1 MNTKT
6 CMIAVGLAAT
16 LFGAPAMAAG
26 TLVKFEGGIGVDPV
40 VGVSNGAQVSN
51 VVHGIAP
58 GGRPWVIS
66 RLKADIK
73 EDGQILVKG
82 EGLVFSAGD
91 VIGTPGPITAVAAS
105 LFCGAQ
111 ELDSAGAAIDASG
124 SFTIAGTLNGTPA
137 NPCPTPVLLIRNAS
151 SGALGPWF
159 AAGVPS
165 N

>member
-1 MNTKT
+1 MKSKT
-6 CMIAVGLAAT
+6 CVIAVGLVASI
-16 LFGAPAMAAG
+16 LGAPAMAAG
-26 TLVKFEGGIGVDPV
+26 TLIKFEGGIGVDPV
-40 VGVSNGAQVSN
+40 AGISSGAPVSN
-51 VVHGIAP
+51 VVRGIPP

-91 VIGTPGPITAVAAS
+91 VIGTPGPITAVAAT

-111 ELDSAGAAIDASG
+111 QLDTSSATLDASG
-124 SFTIAGTLNGTPA
+124 SFTISGMLNGTPL
-137 NPCPTPVLLIRNAS
+137 NPCQTPVLLIRNAS

-159 AAGVPS
+159 AAGIPS